1 MKIFSS
7 LASLDQIRGSPLIPV
22 LRGIVVRML
31 GHFEYDPEEDGY
43 AVLIEEGDSDRPLAR
58 LCLPYRLCE
67 VPFEA
72 VHMQEGHFCGIYLA
86 NNQFAITFLIPD
98 APWVR
103 GELRKHLEDLLVE

>member
-7 LASLDQIRGSPLIPV
+7 LASLDAIRGSPLSPM

-31 GHFEYDPEEDGY
+31 GHFEYQPEEDGY
-43 AVLIEEGDSDRPLAR
+43 VVLIEEDDCDRVLAD

-72 VHMQEGHFCGIYLA
+72 VHMMEGHFCGIYLA

-98 APWVR
+98 APWVQ

>member
-7 LASLDQIRGSPLIPV
+7 LASLDQIRGSPLSAM

-31 GHFEYDPEEDGY
+31 GHFEYDPEEDGFV
-43 AVLIEEGDSDRPLAR
+43 VLIEEGDIDRVLAD

-72 VHMQEGHFCGIYLA
+72 VHMAEGHFCGIYLRD
-86 NNQFAITFLIPD
+86 NQFAITFLVPD

-103 GELRKHLEDLLVE
+103 GPLRKHLENLLVE

>member
-7 LASLDQIRGSPLIPV
+7 LASLDAIRGSLLSPALK
-22 LRGIVVRML
+22 GIVVRML
-31 GHFEYDPEEDGY
+31 GHFEYDPQEDGY
-43 AVLIEEGDSDRPLAR
+43 VVLIEEGDLYRDLAD

-72 VHMQEGHFCGIYLA
+72 VHMTEGHYCAIYLA

-98 APWVR
+98 ADWVQ
-103 GELRKHLEDLLVE
+103 GELRKHLESLVD